1 MIGKLRGVVDS
12 VEAAHAILDVGGVG
26 YLVFAS
32 GRTLSRLVPGQAAVL
47 VIETHVREDHIH
59 LYGFGDVA
67 EKDWFNLL
75 MTVQGVGA
83 KVALAILTSLTT
95 DNITLAIAAQDKAAF
110 KAVSGIG
117 PKLAERIVIELKSKV
132 GELPAAKPV
141 TASTG
146 KGAAP
151 KNNLLNDVVSAL
163 TNLGYNRTMAFEIA
177 ARNMKPDASVETLL
191 KECLKELA

>member
-1 MIGKLRGVVDS
+1 MVDS
-12 VEAAHAILDVGGVG
+12 VETAHVILDVNGVG
-26 YLVFAS
+26 YLVFCS
-32 GRTLSRLVPGQAAVL
+32 GKALSALPEKGGIVSL
-47 VIETHVREDHIH
+47 LTETHVREDHIH

-67 EKDWFNLL
+67 EKDWFNIL

-83 KVALAILTSLTT
+83 KVALAILTALTT

-132 GELPAAKPV
+132 GELPSAKPV
-141 TASTG
+141 TG
-146 KGAAP
+146 KTSSI
-151 KNNLLNDVVSAL
+151 KNDVLSDVVSAL

-177 ARNMKPDASVETLL
+177 ARNSKPGTTVEALL

>member
-1 MIGKLRGVVDS
+1 MVDS
-12 VEAAHAILDVGGVG
+12 VETAHVILDVNGVG

-32 GRTLSRLVPGQAAVL
+32 GRTLGRLKAGEPAVL

-67 EKDWFNLL
+67 EKDWFNIL

-83 KVALAILTSLTT
+83 KVALAILTALTT

-132 GELPAAKPV
+132 GELPSAKPV
-141 TASTG
+141 TG
-146 KGAAP
+146 KTSSI
-151 KNNLLNDVVSAL
+151 KNDVLSDVVSAL

-177 ARNMKPDASVETLL
+177 ARNSKPGTTVEALL

>member
-1 MIGKLRGVVDS
+1 MIGKLRGMVDS
-12 VEAAHAILDVGGVG
+12 VETAHVILDVGGVG

-32 GRTLSRLVPGQAAVL
+32 GRTLGRLRPGEVASL

-67 EKDWFNLL
+67 EKDWFNIL
-75 MTVQGVGA
+75 MKVQGVGA
-83 KVALAILTSLTT
+83 KVALSILTALTT
-95 DNITLAIAAQDKAAF
+95 DNIMLAIAAQDKAAF

-117 PKLAERIVIELKSKV
+117 PKLAERIVVELKSKV
-132 GELPAAKPV
+132 GEMPATKPV
-141 TASTG
+141 TG
-146 KGAAP
+146 KTVSM
-151 KNNLLNDVVSAL
+151 KSEVLSDVVSAL

-177 ARNMKPDASVETLL
+177 ARNSKPGASVESVL